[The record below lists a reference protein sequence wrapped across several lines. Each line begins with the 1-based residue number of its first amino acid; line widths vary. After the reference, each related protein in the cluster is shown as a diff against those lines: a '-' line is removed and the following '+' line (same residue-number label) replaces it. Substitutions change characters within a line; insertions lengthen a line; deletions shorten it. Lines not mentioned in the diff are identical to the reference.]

1 MHCTVLNVYTMLKQF
16 RHTNNHTAA
25 ISAQVQ
31 CHSHI
36 DTLTQ
41 EGNVGWEVCP
51 ELLRELCGSRTHDPW
66 LDKAQESDALT
77 TVLCAPTKKLW
88 YKSLSVPYM
97 YLRVHSGSTM
107 EIRLLFYNNCFLVFL
122 FCDTSTCASI
132 YIYFFFFKLFS
143 NNFIRL
149 WYFVMYSIFWCYK

>member
-25 ISAQVQ
+25 ISVQVQ

-51 ELLRELCGSRTHDPW
+51 ELLRELCGSRTYDPW

-77 TVLCAPTKKLW
+77 TVLCAPKPGANIDDKKVRYSRAKCFGAVMWLW
-88 YKSLSVPYM
+88 ILHCNHFYYKFLCNLILFIQYEFH
-97 YLRVHSGSTM
+97 RIWQHISG
-107 EIRLLFYNNCFLVFL
+107 I
-122 FCDTSTCASI
+122 
-132 YIYFFFFKLFS
+132 S
-143 NNFIRL
+143 NT
-149 WYFVMYSIFWCYK
+149 Y